1 MMLGRRGWSGKI
13 VIIMI
18 MSEADDDD
26 DDDDDHHHFHI
37 WPRWE
42 RGKREGRK
50 KVSLLFLVFSIIQSV
65 LGLYSMTK
73 TIPLN
78 DFPSS
83 HHTIWYYT
91 HITRDASPAP
101 WPKSS
106 APCIPGYLCV
116 SFKMKR
122 SVSETVAT
130 GNDPIIIGS
139 SSIISDGVHLR
150 AATVLVMIIFIMI
163 N

>member
-18 MSEADDDD
+18 MSEVDDDD
-26 DDDDDHHHFHI
+26 DDDDHHHHFHI

-101 WPKSS
+101 PRGLK
-106 APCIPGYLCV
+106 APPRASLHITLYV
-116 SFKMKR
+116 
-122 SVSETVAT
+122 
-130 GNDPIIIGS
+130 
-139 SSIISDGVHLR
+139 VHLFSR
-150 AATVLVMIIFIMI
+150 TSPCGGCFTPIAAHIIPTSYLSVLLSHVLRMWK
-163 N
+163 